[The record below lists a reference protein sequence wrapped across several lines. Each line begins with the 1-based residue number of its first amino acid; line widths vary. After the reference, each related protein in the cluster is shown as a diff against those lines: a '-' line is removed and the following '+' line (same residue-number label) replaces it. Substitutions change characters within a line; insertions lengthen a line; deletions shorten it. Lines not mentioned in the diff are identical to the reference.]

1 MSVELKKALEILEQE
16 KDISRD
22 KVLEA
27 IKESILSSDPK
38 KAKVFRSTENI
49 RIEIDRD
56 ECEFHA
62 FAKKYVLEEGEEVR
76 DDEVEITLE
85 DARAIDPDLKPDDE
99 IEVELD
105 FKEISRIATQN
116 AKSRITQIL
125 REEERNNILNQFK
138 ECWHKVITGTVQR
151 RIGRGWSINLGKTD
165 AILKD
170 NETVPNERLKP
181 GNRIKV
187 YVLEVQDTPK
197 GAKIIVS
204 RTHPDLVK
212 CLFSEEVTEIKDGT
226 VEIMAIAREPGSR
239 TKMAVLSHN
248 PNVDPVGACVGVNGS
263 RVNVVVS
270 ELYGEKI
277 DIINWSE
284 NSADL
289 IQNALSPAKIVDVFA
304 VDATRVAKVVV
315 PDAQLSLAIGKEGQN
330 ARLAAKLTNFKIDI
344 KSETQAQDAFGFH
357 KEDYE
362 LDENGF
368 ARYDENGNPLYDE
381 NGNPLYDANGNPLY
395 DENGNPLYDADGNPL
410 YDENGNPLYD
420 ADGNPLYDEN
430 GNPLYDADG
439 NPLYDAD
446 GNPLYDADG
455 NPLYDADGNP
465 LYDADGNPLYD
476 ENGNPLYD
484 ENGNPIAKNEDGGE
498 A

>member
-1 MSVELKKALEILEQE
+1 MNNELKKALEILEQE

-27 IKESILSSDPK
+27 IKDSILSSDPK

-62 FAKKYVLEEGEEVR
+62 FAKKYVLDEGEEVR

-85 DARAIDPDLKPDDE
+85 EARAINPDLKPDDE
-99 IEVELD
+99 IEIELD

-125 REEERNNILNQFK
+125 REEERSNILHQFK
-138 ECWHKVITGTVQR
+138 ECEHKVITGTIQR
-151 RIGRGWSINLGKTD
+151 RIGRGWNINLGKTD
-165 AILKD
+165 AILPEK
-170 NETVPNERLKP
+170 ETVKDERYKP

-187 YVLEVQDTPK
+187 FVLEVQDTPK

-204 RTHPDLVK
+204 RTHPDLVRG
-212 CLFSEEVTEIKDGT
+212 LFEEEVTEIKDGT
-226 VEIMAIAREPGSR
+226 VEIMAIARETNPSSEARGEDGKHEASRR
-239 TKMAVLSHN
+239 TKMAVMSHN

-277 DIINWSE
+277 DIINWSD

-315 PDAQLSLAIGKEGQN
+315 PDSQLSLAIGKGGQN

-362 LDENGF
+362 LDENGY
-368 ARYDENGNPLYDE
+368 AKYDENGNPLYDE
-381 NGNPLYDANGNPLY
+381 NGNPLYDMNGNPLYDENGNPLYDAEGNPLYDENGNPLY

-410 YDENGNPLYD
+410 YDAEGNPLYD
-420 ADGNPLYDEN
+420 AE
-430 GNPLYDADG
+430 GNPLYDAE
-439 NPLYDAD
+439 
-446 GNPLYDADG
+446 
-455 NPLYDADGNP
+455 
-465 LYDADGNPLYD
+465 GNPLYD

-484 ENGNPIAKNEDGGE
+484 ENGNPIGANASGE
-498 A
+498 EA